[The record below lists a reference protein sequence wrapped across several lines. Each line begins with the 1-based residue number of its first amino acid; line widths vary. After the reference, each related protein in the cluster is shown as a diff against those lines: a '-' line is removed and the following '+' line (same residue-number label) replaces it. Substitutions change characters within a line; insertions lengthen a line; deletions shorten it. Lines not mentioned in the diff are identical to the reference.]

1 MGAILSDFAQEGGPA
16 IYHDEQRVTLAGVI
30 TASRTKTTRN
40 NSLMAYVTLE
50 DDTASMEMLVFAR
63 VLGEAG
69 PYLKEGV
76 AVLAE
81 GRISVRDEKA
91 PQLMCGRPHH
101 VRLSV
106 HCGSVSG
113 KQPDAYTPVPRFL
126 GPVAAVVVPKTF
138 EMIRHGGGEHLIEF
152 CLVHILVLLRQFCI
166 YLIGDLPV
174 AAVKPVPWARLCRKP
189 AVDGHVLLIHLPDQR
204 LVALPEQPFDPVSPG
219 CCWIPST

>member
-1 MGAILSDFAQEGGPA
+1 MGAILSDFGQEGGPA

-91 PQLMCGRPHH
+91 PQLMCDRVRPLDQVKGNLPRVEGERGPEALYPHT
-101 VRLSV
+101 
-106 HCGSVSG
+106 
-113 KQPDAYTPVPRFL
+113 QPDDPAGRGSSWCSPCFPVRNRWWSSVRIPES
-126 GPVAAVVVPKTF
+126 G
-138 EMIRHGGGEHLIEF
+138 
-152 CLVHILVLLRQFCI
+152 
-166 YLIGDLPV
+166 
-174 AAVKPVPWARLCRKP
+174 WARS
-189 AVDGHVLLIHLPDQR
+189 AW
-204 LVALPEQPFDPVSPG
+204 S
-219 CCWIPST
+219 IPR

>member
-1 MGAILSDFAQEGGPA
+1 MQSAPELQVKNIPEFTRHELMTMEKETTGLYLTGHPMDEYRDVVKQCKAASMGAICLDFAQEERPA

-81 GRISVRDEKA
+81 GRISVRDERRPSSCATGYA
-91 PQLMCGRPHH
+91 PW
-101 VRLSV
+101 
-106 HCGSVSG
+106 
-113 KQPDAYTPVPRFL
+113 
-126 GPVAAVVVPKTF
+126 
-138 EMIRHGGGEHLIEF
+138 IR
-152 CLVHILVLLRQFCI
+152 
-166 YLIGDLPV
+166 
-174 AAVKPVPWARLCRKP
+174 
-189 AVDGHVLLIHLPDQR
+189 
-204 LVALPEQPFDPVSPG
+204 
-219 CCWIPST
+219 

>member
-91 PQLMCGRPHH
+91 PQLMCDRVRPLDQ
-101 VRLSV
+101 VKGNLPPVEGEERAKNCLLYTS
-106 HCGSVSG
+106 
-113 KQPDAYTPVPRFL
+113 KQPLEWPSGGSTFKRPEGHF
-126 GPVAAVVVPKTF
+126 AAA
-138 EMIRHGGGEHLIEF
+138 LIEGCGLKGVGIGGAQVSEKHAGF
-152 CLVHILVLLRQFCI
+152 VVNRGGATAQDVL
-166 YLIGDLPV
+166 
-174 AAVKPVPWARLCRKP
+174 RLCE
-189 AVDGHVLLIHLPDQR
+189 AVQERVFREQGVQLE
-204 LVALPEQPFDPVSPG
+204 PEVRFIG
-219 CCWIPST
+219 EF

>member
-1 MGAILSDFAQEGGPA
+1 MTMEKETTGLYLTGHPMDEYRDVVKQCKAASMGAILSDFAQEGGPA

-91 PQLMCGRPHH
+91 PQLMCDRVGKMSIRSGYARSAGPQLRRIPSLDDPRWERIKL
-101 VRLSV
+101 VLTMFPGTEQMVVKCEDTGKRLGTV
-106 HCGSVSG
+106 
-113 KQPDAYTPVPRFL
+113 
-126 GPVAAVVVPKTF
+126 
-138 EMIRHGGGEHLIEF
+138 
-152 CLVHILVLLRQFCI
+152 CLVHPALIQELNELLGAENVVVR
-166 YLIGDLPV
+166 
-174 AAVKPVPWARLCRKP
+174 
-189 AVDGHVLLIHLPDQR
+189 
-204 LVALPEQPFDPVSPG
+204 
-219 CCWIPST
+219 